1 MKEKNKRKY
10 VKPKVTK
17 IHLDAECAVLGACKT
32 SGQAGP
38 SGSAALFDGKHY
50 VLDVANEEH

>member
-1 MKEKNKRKY
+1 MGEKKKRKY
-10 VKPKVTK
+10 VKPEVTK

-38 SGSAALFDGKHY
+38 GGSGCLSLSFPCSSHGS
-50 VLDVANEEH
+50 

>member
-1 MKEKNKRKY
+1 MEEKNKRKY

-32 SGQAGP
+32 GSVHGPGSSGCSSIMGP
-38 SGSAALFDGKHY
+38 CVAQGS
-50 VLDVANEEH
+50 